1 MNLGRI
7 IVNLLRLSWLIGP
20 ILWTFRALFEIL
32 KREGVLWV
40 VAGSAVWL
48 FLLWPSVDAALT
60 CVTQT
65 NSGDT
70 RNKPSA
76 SAIECLKPVAKELRD
91 NENLAVYAAA
101 TVATII
107 AWRLNRR

>member
-1 MNLGRI
+1 MNLRRI
-7 IVNLLRLSWLIGP
+7 IGSVLRLSRLIGP
-20 ILWTFRALFEIL
+20 ILWTFQALFDIL
-32 KREGVLWV
+32 KREGALWV

-48 FLLWPSVDAALT
+48 FLLWPSVDATLA

-65 NSGDT
+65 DNGDT

-76 SAIECLKPVAKELRD
+76 RVTECLKPVAKELRES
-91 NENLAVYAAA
+91 ENLAVYAAA
-101 TVATII
+101 TIAATI